1 MNKREQFRMYSRTV
15 EREWLRFNIKA
26 IMQGRTDYEFSVLPL
41 SSSVGRLTRTAR
53 CQVLIKII
61 YRFGEQVVFSDIS
74 SYFKKFLKKKDF
86 PVAWR

>member
-1 MNKREQFRMYSRTV
+1 MVKIDDLFSLRLQLDDQSR
-15 EREWLRFNIKA
+15 
-26 IMQGRTDYEFSVLPL
+26 
-41 SSSVGRLTRTAR
+41 RLTRIVR

-74 SYFKKFLKKKDF
+74 SYFNKFLKKKDF